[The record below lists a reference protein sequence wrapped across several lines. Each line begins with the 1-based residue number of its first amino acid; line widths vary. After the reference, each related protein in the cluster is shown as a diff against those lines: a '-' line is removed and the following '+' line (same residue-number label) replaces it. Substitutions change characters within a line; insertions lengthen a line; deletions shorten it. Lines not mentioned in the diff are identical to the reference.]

1 MPKCKQYWTANEGVL
16 KKKMVLNTK
25 NPTEKLFP
33 KLLRTIWI
41 HLLK

>member
-1 MPKCKQYWTANEGVL
+1 MANGVF

-33 KLLRTIWI
+33 KFLRSEYIY
-41 HLLK
+41 